1 MIDKKWIE
9 LCATAGEFLYGH
21 YPVSIL
27 QKLYETKKG
36 YTISR
41 ANLIAAMQQSDA
53 VLMEYLNGELTDTR
67 DYGEGFYVPFEV
79 GNTELEPIFVQA
91 DNDGNPYAS
100 LHFNE
105 EERTDLLIGQDDVD
119 FYIPTAKEI
128 QELVEKNYI
137 RTPAM
142 TALEKGIE
150 KRGGDSSVV
159 ASIWPQYSTDKL
171 DAMEAINAI
180 MSGAF
185 QNGEGREDKTGGT
198 LKDGSQDKTGRDG
211 KVKLHPTRDDLN
223 ALIPLINNYLNNI
236 NLRARR
242 GWRPD
247 ALFKKSGPLREMP
260 TLVPGSVGMA
270 KALKEAEPR
279 LKAMGAKVDYSAI
292 DSFTTVGAYGEKKR
306 IKVGRN
312 DPCPCGSGLKYKRC
326 HGKMRG

>member
-1 MIDKKWIE
+1 MIDQKWIE
-9 LCATAGEFLYGH
+9 TCATAGEFLYGH

-27 QKLYETKKG
+27 QKLYKTKKG

-67 DYGEGFYVPFEV
+67 DYGEGFYVPFEAE
-79 GNTELEPIFVQA
+79 NTELEPIFVQA
-91 DNDGNPYAS
+91 DQDGNPYAS
-100 LHFNE
+100 LHFNAQ
-105 EERTDLLIGQDDVD
+105 ERTDLLIGQDDVD

-142 TALEKGIE
+142 TALEKEIE

-159 ASIWPQYSTDKL
+159 ASIWSQYSTDKM
-171 DAMEAINAI
+171 DTMEAISAI
-180 MSGAF
+180 LNGAF
-185 QNGEGREDKTGGT
+185 HNEEGSEDKSDAAQ
-198 LKDGSQDKTGRDG
+198 KKPDG
-211 KVKLHPTRDDLN
+211 KVKLHPTRGDLN
-223 ALIPLINNYLNNI
+223 ALFPLINNYLNNI

-247 ALFKKSGPLREMP
+247 ALFKMSGPLSEMP

-279 LKAMGAKVDYSAI
+279 LKAMGAKVDYSSI

-326 HGKMRG
+326 HGKKRG